1 MVIKH
6 FYKINFFKQTDI
18 EIIMSRKTDRDHS
31 KRDPVQ
37 NDQGRTVLDGLTPVY
52 RPGLQRALNFRV
64 RHLNGQKTGRAVLI
78 ARLQVSLYHKRSQK

>member
-18 EIIMSRKTDRDHS
+18 EIIMSRKTDRDQS
-31 KRDPVQ
+31 QRNPVQ

-52 RPGLQRALNFRV
+52 RALNFRV

>member
-37 NDQGRTVLDGLTPVY
+37 NNQGRTVLDGLTPVY
-52 RPGLQRALNFRV
+52 SG
-64 RHLNGQKTGRAVLI
+64 I
-78 ARLQVSLYHKRSQK
+78 